1 MYKLSVRCIMSN
13 RGSEMTDVFIAPKKP
28 KEEEKKST
36 EKIAPKFPDQ
46 HIRIETY
53 GSRDSKIGFFSS
65 FHLYPSGIS
74 FKDQEEDEEIILF
87 LRRHFVTNISW
98 LFIAL
103 VIITVP
109 TVLFFYRSF
118 FPIPPLPVAFN
129 IFAFLFYFT
138 VVGAYVYI
146 NFISWYFNVSLIT
159 RIRIID
165 IEFTDLIY
173 HNMAVTKLNLI
184 EDLTYTQAGTLKS
197 FFDYGDIFIQTA
209 GSKERF
215 SFLAVPQPEHVLNI
229 IENLM
234 GGDRHVH

>member
-1 MYKLSVRCIMSN
+1 
-13 RGSEMTDVFIAPKKP
+13 MTDIFVSPKKP
-28 KEEEKKST
+28 KVEKEEKKIP
-36 EKIAPKFPDQ
+36 EEAVPKPSEGNI
-46 HIRIETY
+46 HKKTYSPNYSRI
-53 GSRDSKIGFFSS
+53 GLFSS
-65 FHLYPSGIS
+65 FNLYPKEIS
-74 FKDQEEDEEIILF
+74 FKDQEEDEEIVLF
-87 LRRHFVTNISW
+87 LRRDFITNISW
-98 LFIAL
+98 LFIAF
-103 VIITVP
+103 VIITAP
-109 TVLFFYRSF
+109 TILFFYRSY

-138 VVGAYVYI
+138 VVGVYIYI

-159 RIRIID
+159 RVRIID

-184 EDLTYTQAGTLKS
+184 EDLTYTQAGTLRS

-215 SFLAVPQPEHVLNI
+215 SFMAVPQPEHVLNI

-234 GGDRHVH
+234 GGDRHVR